1 MPLIT
6 FEGIEGSGKSTQC
19 RRAASLFRSRVAEV
33 LLEREPGGTRIGSAI
48 RGILL
53 DPANRQLDPIAELML
68 LEADRRQHVAETLA
82 PALARGALVLCDR
95 FSDATFAYQG
105 GGRGID
111 LSVLSQIDGW
121 SVGDLR
127 PDRTLLF
134 DCPAEMGL
142 ARARERDG
150 GRSDR
155 FEAEEEDFH
164 RRVRDAYLEIARR
177 EPLRV
182 RVLDSTRS
190 PEEVFG
196 DVEREISGL
205 LG

>member
-1 MPLIT
+1 M
-6 FEGIEGSGKSTQC
+6 
-19 RRAASLFRSRVAEV
+19 

-48 RGILL
+48 REILL
-53 DPANRQLDPIAELML
+53 DPENRRLDPLAELML

-111 LSVLSQIDGW
+111 SDLVSRIDGW
-121 SVGDLR
+121 SVGELR

-134 DCPAEMGL
+134 DCPAEVGL

-150 GRSDR
+150 GRTDR
-155 FEAEEEDFH
+155 FEAEEAAFH
-164 RRVRDAYLEIARR
+164 RRVRETYLEIARR
-177 EPLRV
+177 EPLRF
-182 RVLDSTRS
+182 RVLDSTRP
-190 PEEVFG
+190 PEDVFR